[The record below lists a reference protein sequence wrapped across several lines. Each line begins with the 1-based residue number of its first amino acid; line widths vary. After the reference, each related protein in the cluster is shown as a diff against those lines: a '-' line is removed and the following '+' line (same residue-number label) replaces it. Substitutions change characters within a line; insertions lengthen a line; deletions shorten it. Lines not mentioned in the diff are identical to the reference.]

1 MQDHETG
8 PVLMMR
14 PARARVRKRTQDGH
28 AQQVK
33 VLASALVVALLIP
46 CCQSSLQ
53 NVQKEREAKL
63 ALMHETE
70 KSTLAEC
77 ELKRINGTL
86 KTYTESAQCSNP
98 VIIKAHEQAGDP
110 GMNFVYLLT
119 AYRLAVAERLDKGIL
134 GQTEANLML
143 AQLVSRINA
152 ERLQRDISAAQ
163 QKGPPGQSY
172 EELLQGLAVW
182 KGSSNQSAQGDQG
195 ASPRDAQDAPAAQ
208 PGRESPITCVQNGAQ
223 ITCQ

>member
-1 MQDHETG
+1 MQH
-8 PVLMMR
+8 
-14 PARARVRKRTQDGH
+14 
-28 AQQVK
+28 VK
-33 VLASALVVALLIP
+33 SLASALIITLFIP
-46 CCQSSLQ
+46 CCQGSLQ

-70 KSTLAEC
+70 KSILAEC

-119 AYRLAVAERLDKGIL
+119 AYRLAVAERLDKNL
-134 GQTEANLML
+134 LSQTEANLML

-152 ERLQRDISAAQ
+152 ERLRRDMSASQ
-163 QKGPPGQSY
+163 QKGIPAQSY
-172 EELLQGLAVW
+172 EALLQGLAVW
-182 KGSSNQSAQGDQG
+182 KGSANPSERGDQG
-195 ASPRDAQDAPAAQ
+195 ASPQGAEAAGAAQ
-208 PGRESPITCVQNGAQ
+208 PRRETPITCLQNGTQ